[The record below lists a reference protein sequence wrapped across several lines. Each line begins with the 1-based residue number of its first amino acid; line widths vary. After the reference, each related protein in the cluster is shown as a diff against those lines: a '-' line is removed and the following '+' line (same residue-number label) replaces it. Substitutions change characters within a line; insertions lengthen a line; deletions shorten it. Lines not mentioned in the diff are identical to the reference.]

1 MPLQL
6 VMKCP
11 ICTRRTKKNIEQM
24 SEWSIDTRDALIGSL
39 HQHVTE
45 KGCIKDAGEA
55 FTACIGCEL
64 TAWDERG
71 MQVSLPALPPL
82 VIHPWLQGLQPVPPL
97 PPQVPTQPTA
107 AAPAAD
113 PGAKPKA
120 RPRQQQQEQHL
131 PDPSQRGRSRSPL
144 VRKQKPRRAST
155 FSKTSQLDRME
166 AALGQQQ
173 MLLEQLAAQQEQ
185 MLEIM
190 LQQPQQQQQ
199 HQQQRQHASAGVA
212 ASSRR

>member
-1 MPLQL
+1 MSLQL

-11 ICTRRTKKNIEQM
+11 ICPRKTKKNIEQM

-190 LQQPQQQQQ
+190 LQQPQQQQ